1 MPRSK
6 GLVDIVILLGFKTAP
21 SSCDAIEVM
30 RRISVREPASQD
42 TAMTLRRGR
51 RCVGRR
57 LEKSGASQFGE
68 RKLAS
73 ADERKLS
80 GRLNLARRSYD
91 LRLTHPDV
99 IWDFSSIAQI

>member
-1 MPRSK
+1 MLRSK

-42 TAMTLRRGR
+42 TAMILRRGR
-51 RCVGRR
+51 RSVGSR
-57 LEKSGASQFGE
+57 LANTVHRNSPSE
-68 RKLAS
+68 KLAS

-80 GRLNLARRSYD
+80 GRLNLARRPYD

>member
-1 MPRSK
+1 
-6 GLVDIVILLGFKTAP
+6 
-21 SSCDAIEVM
+21 M
-30 RRISVREPASQD
+30 RHISVREPASQD
-42 TAMTLRRGR
+42 TAMILRREGAS
-51 RCVGRR
+51 
-57 LEKSGASQFGE
+57 EADWQNPGASQFGE

>member
-1 MPRSK
+1 MLRSK
-6 GLVDIVILLGFKTAP
+6 GLVDIVILPGFKTAP

-42 TAMTLRRGR
+42 TIMILRRGQTS
-51 RCVGRR
+51 VGSR
-57 LEKSGASQFGE
+57 LAKSGASQLGE

-91 LRLTHPDV
+91 LRLTHV
-99 IWDFSSIAQI
+99 VTK